1 VVPVV
6 FLAVA
11 VAVALALRVGD
22 VRAAGSHDSGEDG
35 TLVHEPLAPPYSNSQ
50 IVILSLF
57 HINPAVFC
65 NTSSN
70 TSTHLAIRQNER

>member
-1 VVPVV
+1 MVPVV

-35 TLVHEPLAPPYSNSQ
+35 TLVHEPLAPPYSNG
-50 IVILSLF
+50 
-57 HINPAVFC
+57 
-65 NTSSN
+65 N